1 VKKVKFAKGTKRGR
15 RKASATVV
23 SGEGASNPPL
33 PNNGNE
39 TIVPARYTGMEMAP
53 PPVRD
58 LARSVTLSEFNHA
71 GWFHNRYIAG
81 TNWVKAW
88 LDRFGLDMAIMRH
101 PSKVEIELKNNVVIM
116 PEFPSPERWVIE
128 IWCNN
133 SEKIPY
139 FLDIAGVPLEP
150 ICICTRY
157 NDRRCRISF
166 QRLYLP
172 KINYTVVALQTEYHT
187 YITTKPYQDTQ
198 VGMGQG
204 MMDQIKRR
212 QQMHVAGTWP
222 VANTPLSIATRK
234 MLCRGDHA
242 GSLFMA
248 FCWLCR
254 GGNQDTAVHV
264 RKCEC
269 IVGHAT
275 VGGMVDVGRDA
286 GDRFV
291 YPGNP

>member
-1 VKKVKFAKGTKRGR
+1 
-15 RKASATVV
+15 
-23 SGEGASNPPL
+23 
-33 PNNGNE
+33 
-39 TIVPARYTGMEMAP
+39 M
-53 PPVRD
+53 
-58 LARSVTLSEFNHA
+58 
-71 GWFHNRYIAG
+71 
-81 TNWVKAW
+81 
-88 LDRFGLDMAIMRH
+88 
-101 PSKVEIELKNNVVIM
+101 
-116 PEFPSPERWVIE
+116 
-128 IWCNN
+128 
-133 SEKIPY
+133 
-139 FLDIAGVPLEP
+139 PLEP

-157 NDRRCRISF
+157 NDRRCRISL
-166 QRLYLP
+166 QRLYPP
-172 KINYTVVALQTEYHT
+172 KMNYMVMALQTEYHT
-187 YITTKPYQDTQ
+187 YVTTKPYQDTQ
-198 VGMGQG
+198 SGMGQG

-275 VGGMVDVGRDA
+275 VGGMVDVGHDV

-291 YPGNP
+291 DPGNP